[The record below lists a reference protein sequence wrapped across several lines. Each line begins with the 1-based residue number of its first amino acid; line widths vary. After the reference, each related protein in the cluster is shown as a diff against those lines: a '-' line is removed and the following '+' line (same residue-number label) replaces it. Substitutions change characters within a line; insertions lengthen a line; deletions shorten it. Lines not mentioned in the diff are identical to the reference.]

1 MKELME
7 LKNQHGTGLAC
18 ICTAFYVVCSLY
30 LLWLSPTLCFLCSWS
45 LPSSFLSFAALMCK
59 TQHSTKAHMDKHTNS
74 QASQDADRQM
84 PAKATDKQ
92 R

>member
-1 MKELME
+1 MYVYSVLCRM
-7 LKNQHGTGLAC
+7 LPVSALA
-18 ICTAFYVVCSLY
+18 IPDP
-30 LLWLSPTLCFLCSWS
+30 LLLCSWS
-45 LPSSFLSFAALMCK
+45 LSSSFRSFAALMCK